1 MSLTPTLFTRRT
13 RAYAACLIALACCMV
28 PATVQAATTCSTS
41 MTNVTFGSSDPF
53 TGWSDVTATINYSC
67 QTSGL
72 SLLASAAVRMC
83 FNIDDGSSGTGT
95 IFPRRMTSGGNSLSF
110 NLYRDASYSLVWGTV
125 DNGQQVE
132 IILQY
137 SVPLLGGSGSGS
149 LTVYGRIP
157 SNQLTTVPGSYQND
171 FNLLDAYMRF
181 QANEVLLGT
190 ASPPSSCLS
199 GGVDSGVSFFPFSVT
214 ANVEATCNPSFAV
227 QDMDFGTQGL
237 LNTAVD
243 ITATVAPQ
251 CTNTTPYQIGLDDG
265 LHATGIQRRMQNAVT
280 GRYVTYGLYQD
291 VGRSLRWGNTLGADT
306 VSTTGTG
313 NPQPRAIYGR
323 VAAQSTPPS
332 GTYSDT
338 ITVTI
343 TY

>member
-1 MSLTPTLFTRRT
+1 MSLDRTLT
-13 RAYAACLIALACCMV
+13 ACQKGACAACLIACCV
-28 PATVQAATTCSTS
+28 LPATTHAATTCSTS
-41 MTNVTFGSSDPF
+41 MTNVAFGSSDPF

-67 QTSGL
+67 QTTGL

-83 FNIDDGSSGTGT
+83 FSIGDGTAGTGT
-95 IFPRRMTSGGNSLSF
+95 IFPRRMDNVGNTLNF
-110 NLYRDASYSLVWGTV
+110 NLYRDAAYSQVWGGLG
-125 DNGQQVE
+125 NGQQVE
-132 IILQY
+132 VTLEYGVTI
-137 SVPLLGGSGSGS
+137 SGSGSGS
-149 LTVYGRIP
+149 LAVYGRIP
-157 SNQLTTVPGSYQND
+157 SSQDTAVPGSYQNS
-171 FNLLDAYMRF
+171 FSGADAEMVF
-181 QANEVLLGT
+181 QADEVLIGSAT
-190 ASPPSSCLS
+190 PPSNCLS
-199 GGVDSGVSFFPFSVT
+199 GGDDSGTDFFPFSAT
-214 ANVEATCNPSFAV
+214 ANVEATCNPSFSV
-227 QDMDFGTQGL
+227 QDMDFGTHGL
-237 LNTAVD
+237 LNTSVD

-265 LHATGIQRRMQNAVT
+265 LHAAGNQRRMQNTVT

-313 NPQPRAIYGR
+313 NPQSRAIYGR